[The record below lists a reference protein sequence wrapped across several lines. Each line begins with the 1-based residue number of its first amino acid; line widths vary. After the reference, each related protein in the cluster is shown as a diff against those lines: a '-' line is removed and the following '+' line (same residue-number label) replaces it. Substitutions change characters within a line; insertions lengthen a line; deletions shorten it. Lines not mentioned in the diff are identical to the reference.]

1 MEVSVLVEHLAV
13 ERVALVISPCDGG
26 AFEQNLVV
34 LAYLNVK
41 TADRTTYRPY
51 GERLILMVARHGGE
65 ALGETVANDHVDSD
79 RMHEA
84 LHLLRHRGSRRGE
97 YVGML

>member
-41 TADRTTYRPY
+41 TADRATYRPTVK
-51 GERLILMVARHGGE
+51 GSFLWSHDTVAR
-65 ALGETVANDHVDSD
+65 LSV
-79 RMHEA
+79 RP
-84 LHLLRHRGSRRGE
+84 
-97 YVGML
+97 